1 MRTVFASA
9 VVAAALIL
17 TACTAPAPSPTASPT
32 TSPSPTSTADSSA
45 AAAYCVEKGGTVQS
59 RQPTYGTNNDESQW
73 VAFGEPV
80 DVCRFQT
87 LGDQDDSRI
96 YIDLES
102 LYSPNPTL
110 AALAYLAKTPI
121 PEDAQGN
128 PATALCTAI
137 GGAVNYGTGANGGG
151 LVNTDDPI
159 DVVFAPCVFAD
170 GSFIEEWGI
179 AYYANDTVRGAD
191 LAPLFRFDAAT
202 APAVSF

>member
-1 MRTVFASA
+1 MRTTVATVA
-9 VVAAALIL
+9 IAAALLL
-17 TACTAPAPSPTASPT
+17 TACSTPAPEPTASPT
-32 TSPSPTSTADSSA
+32 SSPTATADTSA

-87 LGDQDDSRI
+87 LGDADDSRI
-96 YIDLES
+96 YIDLDS

-121 PEDAQGN
+121 PQDAQGN
-128 PATALCTAI
+128 PATALCIAL
-137 GGAVNYGTGANGGG
+137 GGAISYGSGANGGG

-179 AYYANDTVRGAD
+179 AYYADGTVRGAD
-191 LAPLFRFDAAT
+191 LAPLFRFDAAS
-202 APAVSF
+202 APVIAF